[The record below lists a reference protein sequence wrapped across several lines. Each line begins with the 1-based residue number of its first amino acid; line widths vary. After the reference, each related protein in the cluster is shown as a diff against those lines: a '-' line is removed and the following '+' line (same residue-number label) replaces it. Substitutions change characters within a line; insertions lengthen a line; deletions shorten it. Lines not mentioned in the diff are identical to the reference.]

1 MKHVTKKMLNLATA
15 VAMAMAIGAPTQ
27 VFAAELVA
35 TKSKE
40 LAGRTYTFQKWMDAK
55 GNATAVILDEKGNT
69 VSARDLP
76 PITRNIM
83 QPQLAQLLRT
93 QDSRGRVIKVN
104 VALNIP
110 FTAPTETAQ
119 AGTVEIS
126 EKGKTQQ
133 LWINGRRI
141 SEQRY
146 ARVQAAEQQ
155 TRGKQAAVQ
164 VEERRRFLEA
174 FAKRHSID
182 LPKEALGSLT
192 QTLTLELKA
201 KQIEELAHS
210 GDSSILGIELFEESQ
225 DDLSSAMA
233 ASGIDPWALDPA
245 FPTTKGDGIGI
256 YQTEEGCANEA
267 RFDDYT
273 RLGGNETDHSRN
285 VGGIIKGVAPEAYLY
300 CRSGAVLPNWVDLYA
315 LWIPDWLL
323 NLAGISSQVDVP
335 IQVVTRSNGAGGGDN
350 YTATD
355 RDWDDFIYT
364 HMIPTFKSAGN
375 AGNGTGDVTSPGKGL
390 NIVTVGNYDDAT
402 NTIAP
407 KSSFV
412 DPTTGNVKPE
422 ISAPGTNVTAG
433 DFTNSGTSMATPH
446 AAAFTADSLS
456 SYSWLQY
463 KPHLAKAKQ
472 LAGATDEIAGGYNKV
487 GVGGIDFLSS
497 HYDGWNF
504 WWHGNNGGFSSW
516 DAADGVADNYIT
528 QQVFIPNTYDGVRI
542 AMTWLT
548 RGTYTF
554 DHKGDAHAIGMDL
567 DLTVYDPSGS
577 YVGSSSSWDNAWEV
591 VDFTPTT
598 AGYYTFKIKR
608 FSNND
613 TVNNMRVG
621 VAVNFYND

>member
-126 EKGKTQQ
+126 EKGKTQRLQ
-133 LWINGRRI
+133 INGRRI

-155 TRGKQAAVQ
+155 ARRAQAIERFAERNAFVQ
-164 VEERRRFLEA
+164 A
-174 FAKRHSID
+174 FAKRHNLE
-182 LPKEALGSLT
+182 LPKDALEST
-192 QTLTLELKA
+192 TSTLTLELKA
-201 KQIEELAHS
+201 EQIEDLTNS
-210 GDSSILGIELFEESQ
+210 NDSSVIGIELYREPTPGG
-225 DDLSSAMA
+225 AGAANMA
-233 ASGIDPWALDPA
+233 DSGIDPWALDYVA
-245 FPTTKGDGIGI
+245 RGNDIGVYWTEDG
-256 YQTEEGCANEA
+256 CPDEA
-267 RFDDYT
+267 DIDGSYT
-273 RLGGNETDHSRN
+273 RLSGTTHWHSEE
-285 VGGIIKGVAPEAYLY
+285 VGDILRDVSPESAMY
-300 CRSGAVLPNWVDLYA
+300 CRSSWNLPTSSDLTTLSPEVAVVNVSGGVTGAT
-315 LWIPDWLL
+315 
-323 NLAGISSQVDVP
+323 S
-335 IQVVTRSNGAGGGDN
+335 
-350 YTATD
+350 YTTDD
-355 RDWDDFIYT
+355 RDYDEFVYDE
-364 HMIPTFKSAGN
+364 MIPVFVAAGN
-375 AGNGTGDVTSPGKGL
+375 EGTSHGEIRGMAKGL
-390 NIVTVGNYDDAT
+390 NIATVGNYEEWTDTVDTA
-402 NTIAP
+402 
-407 KSSFV
+407 SSFV
-412 DPTTGNVKPE
+412 DPSTGNNKPE
-422 ISAPGTNVTAG
+422 IVAPGTA
-433 DFTNSGTSMATPH
+433 TSWATPH
-446 AAAFTADSLS
+446 AAAFSADSMS
-456 SYSWLQY
+456 QSTFQKN
-463 KPHLAKAKQ
+463 KPNLVKAKQ
-472 LAGATDEIAGGYNKV
+472 IAGATDEIAGGYNKV

-504 WWHGNNGGFSSW
+504 WWHGNNGDFSSW

-598 AGYYTFKIKR
+598 SGYYTFKIKR

>member
-155 TRGKQAAVQ
+155 ARRAQAIERFAERNAFVQ
-164 VEERRRFLEA
+164 A
-174 FAKRHSID
+174 FAKRHN
-182 LPKEALGSLT
+182 LELAKGALEASGS
-192 QTLTLELKA
+192 TLTFELKA
-201 KQIEELAHS
+201 EQIKALVNS
-210 GDSSILGIELFEESQ
+210 GDSSVLGIELYREPQ
-225 DDLSSAMA
+225 IDSAGAENMA
-233 ASGIDPWALDPA
+233 ASGIDPWALNNTLA
-245 FPTTKGDGIGI
+245 RGSGIGV
-256 YQTEEGCANEA
+256 YWTEIGCPDE
-267 RFDDYT
+267 DDIDAPYT
-273 RLGGNETDHSRN
+273 RLSGTPHWHSQI
-285 VGGIIKGVAPEAYLY
+285 VGDVLRDVSPDSTMY
-300 CRSGAVLPNWVDLYA
+300 CRADWTLPTQNDLTE
-315 LWIPDWLL
+315 L
-323 NLAGISSQVDVP
+323 NPSVDVVNQSGS
-335 IQVVTRSNGAGGGDN
+335 IDEQTSYDTCDQER
-350 YTATD
+350 
-355 RDWDDFIYT
+355 DDFVYV
-364 HMIPTFKSAGN
+364 HSIPWFNSAGN
-375 AGNGTGDVTSPGKGL
+375 EGDTATGDDGLVGGCGQGL
-390 NIVTVGNYDDAT
+390 NVITLGNYIHEDQ
-402 NTIAP
+402 TIEIE
-407 KSSFV
+407 SSWI
-412 DPTTGNVKPE
+412 DPSTGNDKPE
-422 ISAPGTNVTAG
+422 VVAPA
-433 DFTNSGTSMATPH
+433 TSTSRASPH
-446 AAAFTADSLS
+446 AAGFSVDSMS
-456 SYSWLQY
+456 QSTWQKN
-463 KPHLAKAKQ
+463 KPHLVKAKQ
-472 LAGATDEIAGGYNKV
+472 IAGATDEIAGGYDKV

-504 WWHGNNGGFSSW
+504 WWHGNNGDFSSW

-554 DHKGDAHAIGMDL
+554 DHKDDAHAIGMDL